1 MAPGP
6 ARDSSRTG
14 RPGTSAV
21 RLHDSLDNGLVRFPL
36 IPALAV
42 AVAVGGGYLALQG
55 GPEITSGSV
64 PGVPQVKPQ
73 PGGPPVVWV
82 SGSLEEIAGS
92 FLILR
97 EGEGASIRLHR
108 LAAGASRF
116 LRVSKGRWREL
127 SLEEA
132 DQIQVGERACA
143 EALLDGTTFV
153 ALRVFLGAAGCGP
166 A

>member
-1 MAPGP
+1 V
-6 ARDSSRTG
+6 RSS
-14 RPGTSAV
+14 
-21 RLHDSLDNGLVRFPL
+21 L

-42 AVAVGGGYLALQG
+42 AIAVGGGYLALQG
-55 GPEITSGSV
+55 ETDITSGSV
-64 PGVPQVKPQ
+64 PGVPQVQPQ
-73 PGGPPVVWV
+73 PGGPPVVWL
-82 SGSLEEIAGS
+82 SGSLEEIAVS
-92 FLILR
+92 FLTIR

-116 LRVSKGRWREL
+116 LRVSNGRWREL

>member
-1 MAPGP
+1 M
-6 ARDSSRTG
+6 
-14 RPGTSAV
+14 
-21 RLHDSLDNGLVRFPL
+21 RFPL
-36 IPALAV
+36 IPALAI

-55 GPEITSGSV
+55 ETEITSGSGPEV
-64 PGVPQVKPQ
+64 PKVEPQ
-73 PGGPPVVWV
+73 PGGPPVVWL

-92 FLILR
+92 FLTIR

-116 LRVSKGRWREL
+116 LRVSDGRWREL
-127 SLEEA
+127 SLKEA

-153 ALRVFLGAAGCGP
+153 ALRIFLGAAGCGP